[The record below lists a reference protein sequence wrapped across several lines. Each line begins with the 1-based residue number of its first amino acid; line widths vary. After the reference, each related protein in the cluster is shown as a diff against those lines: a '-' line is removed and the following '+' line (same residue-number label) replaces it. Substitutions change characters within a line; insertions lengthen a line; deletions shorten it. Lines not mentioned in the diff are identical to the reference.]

1 MKRNESQ
8 EDYLESI
15 LILSEKQDH
24 VRSIDVVND
33 LGFKKSSV
41 SVAMKLLREKGLI
54 EASPEG
60 YLTLTKEGLKI
71 AESVYERHV
80 ILSKCLIALGVSE
93 DVAMEDACR
102 IEHDLSEESFQAL
115 KKHLA
120 DNESAHK

>member
-93 DVAMEDACR
+93 EVALEDACR

>member
-1 MKRNESQ
+1 M
-8 EDYLESI
+8 
-15 LILSEKQDH
+15 SEKQDH

-41 SVAMKLLREKGLI
+41 SVAMKLLREKNLI
-54 EASPEG
+54 EVSPEG
-60 YLTLTKEGLKI
+60 YLTLTAEGLKI
-71 AESVYERHV
+71 AESVYERHK
-80 ILSKCLIALGVSE
+80 ILSKCLMALGVSE
-93 DVAMEDACR
+93 EVALEDACR

>member
-41 SVAMKLLREKGLI
+41 SVAMKLLREKNLI
-54 EASPEG
+54 EVSPEG
-60 YLTLTKEGLKI
+60 YLTLTAEGLKI
-71 AESVYERHV
+71 AESVYERHK
-80 ILSKCLIALGVSE
+80 ILSKCLMALGVSE
-93 DVAMEDACR
+93 EVALEDACR

-120 DNESAHK
+120 DNERAHK

>member
-41 SVAMKLLREKGLI
+41 SVAMKLLREKNLI
-54 EASPEG
+54 EVSPEG
-60 YLTLTKEGLKI
+60 YLTLTAEGLKI
-71 AESVYERHV
+71 AESVYERHK
-80 ILSKCLIALGVSE
+80 ILSKCLMALGVSE
-93 DVAMEDACR
+93 EVALEDACR

-115 KKHLA
+115 KKQLA

>member
-41 SVAMKLLREKGLI
+41 SVAMKLLREKNLI
-54 EASPEG
+54 EVSPEG
-60 YLTLTKEGLKI
+60 YLTLTAEGLKI
-71 AESVYERHV
+71 AESVYERHK
-80 ILSKCLIALGVSE
+80 ILSKCLMALGVSE
-93 DVAMEDACR
+93 EVALEDACR